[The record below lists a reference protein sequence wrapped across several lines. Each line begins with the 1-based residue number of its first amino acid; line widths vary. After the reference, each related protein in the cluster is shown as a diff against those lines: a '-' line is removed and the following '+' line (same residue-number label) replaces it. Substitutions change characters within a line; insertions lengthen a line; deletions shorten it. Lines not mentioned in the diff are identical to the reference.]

1 MGYKLNKALKK
12 SKTSL
17 IIALVLWVI
26 ITIVLV
32 SPISYAVARSMINN
46 KFDLNQFLTEIG
58 PAITNISTLL
68 NSLIVTSITIHSKLY
83 LNILILSTMTLL
95 MTNTNKRL

>member
-58 PAITNISTLL
+58 PAITNISTLVKVFQKDMDQL
-68 NSLIVTSITIHSKLY
+68 SGKLGKY
-83 LNILILSTMTLL
+83 FQ
-95 MTNTNKRL
+95 